1 MEQIII
7 FIILAVLGYTAGTL
21 AERKH
26 YRSIETRERRYL
38 NLPAVTTKK
47 ESFKESE
54 VENAI
59 LVSGNAV
66 ISLDYFKRIL
76 AGLRNIFGGEV
87 VSYETLIDRA
97 RREAI
102 LRMKEKAGRADV
114 ILNLRIET
122 SSIGQT
128 ANKRNTIGS
137 IEAIAYGT
145 AITLKKT

>member
-7 FIILAVLGYTAGTL
+7 FIVLAVLGYTAGTV

-26 YRSIETRERRYL
+26 YRSIEAREYNFL

-47 ESFKESE
+47 ESFKDSE
-54 VENAI
+54 VEKAI

-66 ISLDYFKRIL
+66 ISLDYFKRVL

-102 LRMKEKAGRADV
+102 LRMKEKAGRANI